1 LSEAI
6 PSHKRLLRLFSS
18 AIADQAVLSAAN
30 FMGAVLMLRRVSDAD
45 YGLYVLITS
54 ALLLVTGMQDA
65 LISCPMQVIA
75 AKKESSERLDMSV
88 DLLSRQYVFCL
99 PLVPAALLVFT
110 AVYWQGHSYA
120 STAGILTAGVALLII
135 AREHLRQMLLL
146 YNKPG
151 LLVTADAV
159 YVVVFLGGIYAA
171 TRSRLPV
178 HLTILGVG
186 TAALLS
192 TLTSLKLFR
201 RAVGWGKPGYQ
212 GALHEVWRLGKWG
225 LAGCVLT
232 WLHSQ
237 GFFYLLAALEG
248 ASMVAGVA
256 AVRLL
261 LMPVNL
267 LLAGT
272 GQLLLPMASGWQERN
287 GTHDVVSKMTVI
299 GALIFAAALC
309 YFSLTWALRTWIV
322 ANVLHRQVGSLDPLL
337 LMWGAA
343 FVVATLRS
351 FGMVVLQV
359 QERFASLVYLALV
372 STSSSLILC
381 WWGITHYGAVG
392 SVLGIVLGESV
403 DLFGII
409 WLILRSQSSTVWSS
423 RSSVLSLNE
432 LTKFS
437 D

>member
-1 LSEAI
+1 
-6 PSHKRLLRLFSS
+6 
-18 AIADQAVLSAAN
+18 
-30 FMGAVLMLRRVSDAD
+30 ML
-45 YGLYVLITS
+45 
-54 ALLLVTGMQDA
+54 
-65 LISCPMQVIA
+65 VIA
-75 AKKESSERLDMSV
+75 AKRESPERLEMSV
-88 DLLSRQYVFCL
+88 DLLRRQYLFCL
-99 PLVPAALLVFT
+99 PLLPAVLLIFAT
-110 AVYWQGHSYA
+110 VYWQGHSYA
-120 STAGILTAGVALLII
+120 STAGILTAGVGLLII

-151 LLVTADAV
+151 LLLTADAV
-159 YVVVFLGGIYAA
+159 YAVVFLGGIYAA

-178 HLTILGVG
+178 HLAILGVG

-192 TLTSLKLFR
+192 TLTSVNLFR
-201 RAVGWGKPGYQ
+201 RSVGWGKSSYH
-212 GALHEVWRLGKWG
+212 GALREVWRLGKWG

-237 GFFYLLAALEG
+237 GFFYLLAVLKG
-248 ASMVAGVA
+248 ADMVASVA

-267 LLAGT
+267 LLAGIS
-272 GQLLLPMASGWQERN
+272 QLLLPMASGWQERD
-287 GTHDVVSKMTVI
+287 GTRQVVSRMTVI
-299 GALIFAAALC
+299 GGLIFGAALC
-309 YFSLTWALRTWIV
+309 YFGLTWVFRTWIV

-343 FVVATLRS
+343 FVVVTLRS

-359 QERFASLVYLALV
+359 QERFASLVYLAFV

-392 SVLGIVLGESV
+392 SVLGIILGECV

-409 WLILRSQSSTVWSS
+409 WLIRRHQSGAVGSSQGIF
-423 RSSVLSLNE
+423 LGLNV
-432 LTKFS
+432 LTKS
-437 D
+437 AD